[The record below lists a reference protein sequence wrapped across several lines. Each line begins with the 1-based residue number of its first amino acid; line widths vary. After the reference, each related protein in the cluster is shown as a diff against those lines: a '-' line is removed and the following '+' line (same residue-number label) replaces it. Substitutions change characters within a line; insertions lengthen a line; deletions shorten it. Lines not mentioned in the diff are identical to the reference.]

1 MSTHDSGGT
10 VLLAFIAGAIAGA
23 AAALLYAPA
32 AGDETRQFLSE
43 KARESRQ
50 RAVTAARDGREALKR
65 QKDQLSNA
73 LDRGRDAYAKVR
85 TGEESA

>member
-50 RAVTAARDGREALKR
+50 RAMTAARDGREALKR

-73 LDRGRDAYAKVR
+73 LDRGRDAYTKVR

>member
-50 RAVTAARDGREALKR
+50 RAMTAARDGREALKR
-65 QKDQLSNA
+65 QKDQLSNS

>member
-50 RAVTAARDGREALKR
+50 RAMTAARDGREALKR

>member
-10 VLLAFIAGAIAGA
+10 VLLAFITGAIAGA

-50 RAVTAARDGREALKR
+50 RAMTAARDGREALKR
-65 QKDQLSNA
+65 QKDQLSDA
-73 LDRGRDAYAKVR
+73 LDRGRDAYTKVR